1 MPQLKYLSLA
11 LFAVTSIGLN
21 STYAASTMTVLS
33 EEQMSET
40 VGQALM
46 SLNYITP
53 TDSSNPMKGILT
65 NGQSNK
71 IGFYKLGMEAEIEL
85 NANIKN
91 LQLGCGG
98 VNGAGCDIDIKNLS
112 LSGLPSSY
120 DAVGNPVYSEGR
132 AATSGKMTNPF
143 MEFAISNPESSS
155 TRELKGIRFS
165 AEKID
170 ALLSAGV
177 NNGATASTTDG
188 IQSLSGF
195 MQIASTSG
203 TVNTAVGTFG
213 KKTDEVIKGNIKVLG
228 LIDSSFTS
236 LPNDAQT
243 QGITLPSMKVDFV
256 TPAFQVNGTRQSSA
270 LIDGINIT
278 LDNIPLDS
286 GPNNQLAVSL
296 NPSILG
302 IDYARVKLKAGSAV
316 KNLNVGVSFSQSL
329 SMIHNIPLRG
339 TGGYLA
345 MQSTSL
351 LWPGANIAA
360 VDRNKT
366 NLLDMSGATDVAKTG
381 WWMSFADPVQ
391 LGRLE
396 ATNPVDISSV
406 YAQVASLMND
416 QLKNSDQTIN
426 LGISEAFGALTNSV
440 IETPKALVVDLN
452 KATNPLLGGKPA
464 SILLQNLQLK
474 NQNVVSNCYGSL
486 KFY

>member
-1 MPQLKYLSLA
+1 MHKGIVMALA
-11 LFAVTSIGLN
+11 SMGLTGLVN
-21 STYAASTMTVLS
+21 AQGMVPLTDVQLS
-33 EEQMSET
+33 ET
-40 VGQALM
+40 TGQALM
-46 SLNYITP
+46 SLNYIDPAATK
-53 TDSSNPMKGILT
+53 NPMKGIVT

-98 VNGAGCDIDIKNLS
+98 VNGAGGCDIDIKNLS

-132 AATSGKMTNPF
+132 ASTSGKMTNPF

-195 MQIASTSG
+195 MQIAATSG

-213 KKTDEVIKGNIKVLG
+213 KKADEIVKGNIKVVGILG
-228 LIDSSFTS
+228 SSFTS

-243 QGITLPSMKVDFV
+243 HGITLPSMKVDFV
-256 TPAFQVNGTRQSSA
+256 TPAFQVNGSRQASA

-278 LDNIPLDS
+278 LDHIPLDA

-302 IDYARVKLKAGSAV
+302 VDYARVKLKAGSAV

-329 SMIHNIPLRG
+329 SMIHNIPLKG

-351 LWPGANIAA
+351 LWPGANIADE
-360 VDRNKT
+360 DRNKT

-391 LGRLE
+391 LGKLE

-416 QLKNSDQTIN
+416 QLKNSNQTIN
-426 LGISEAFGALTNSV
+426 LGFGEAVEALQNKV
-440 IETPKALVVDLN
+440 IETPEALVVDLN
-452 KATNPLLGGKPA
+452 KATNPSLGGKPA

-474 NQNVVSNCYGSL
+474 NQNVVSNCYGAL
-486 KFY
+486 KFC